1 MGDTRQTH
9 GREACYTSFR
19 LPRGNAVAERRNSG
33 NTAPRRASPRMDE
46 QQPSE
51 SATLAPAAW
60 RELLAQVRAGHD
72 EAARVV
78 VERLHHHVRK
88 IVLAHLPRRD
98 DSEDLMQET
107 FLRVFGRLDQYR
119 GEVSFEHWVAR
130 IAVHTCLDRLRRQ
143 RVRPEWRWA
152 DLSEE
157 QEAMLQSAATEAE
170 PVAATPECAREFLD
184 RLLAGLK
191 PAERVLIRWLDLEE
205 KTIAEV
211 GALTGWN
218 RGVVRI
224 RAFRAR
230 QKMRQL
236 YRRLEGSKP

>member
-1 MGDTRQTH
+1 MAHEAQTNSDPPAPPDWGALLVRVRPGD
-9 GREACYTSFR
+9 
-19 LPRGNAVAERRNSG
+19 
-33 NTAPRRASPRMDE
+33 
-46 QQPSE
+46 
-51 SATLAPAAW
+51 
-60 RELLAQVRAGHD
+60 D
-72 EAARVV
+72 EAACAV
-78 VERLHHHVRK
+78 VERLHGHVRK

-98 DSEDLMQET
+98 EPEDLMQET
-107 FLRVFGRLDQYR
+107 FLRVFDRLQQYR

-130 IAVHTCLDRLRRQ
+130 IAAHVCLDRLRRQ

-157 QEAMLQSAATEAE
+157 QEALLQSAATDTE
-170 PVAATPECAREFLD
+170 PVMAAPECARELLD

-191 PAERVLIRWLDLEE
+191 PEERLVIRWLDLEQ

-218 RGVVRI
+218 SGVVRI

-230 QKMRQL
+230 RKLQKL
-236 YRRLEGSKP
+236 YRRLENSRP